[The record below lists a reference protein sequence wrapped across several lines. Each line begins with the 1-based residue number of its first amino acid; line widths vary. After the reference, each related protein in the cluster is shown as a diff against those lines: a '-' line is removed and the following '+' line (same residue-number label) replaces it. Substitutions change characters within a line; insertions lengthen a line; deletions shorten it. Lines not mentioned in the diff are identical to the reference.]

1 MSGSQNSVAQEAP
14 DWENMTKQELH
25 DKFAQIMTEQVHDI
39 ESRFAEA
46 IDGVEKLIDTKLDAK
61 FTELLAPLPP
71 QPAVA
76 PARPPLRQRARR
88 LCFADTQASGVGA
101 PAAADVAVAFDVGQ
115 YDDYVGDS
123 EDEVEQEAHHEQ
135 QPGRPHAYFRQREPP
150 PHPQVRDDE
159 HVPKLKLNLK
169 PFEGRYIPDAY
180 LTWELETEQRFTCLQ
195 YPENRR
201 VTAAVCEF

>member
-1 MSGSQNSVAQEAP
+1 MAQEAP

-25 DKFAQIMTEQVHDI
+25 DKFAQMMTEQVHDI
-39 ESRFAEA
+39 ESRFIEA
-46 IDGVEKLIDTKLDAK
+46 IDGMEKMIDTKLDAK
-61 FTELLAPLPP
+61 FTELIARLPP

-76 PARPPLRQRARR
+76 PAQPPLRQRARR

-101 PAAADVAVAFDVGQ
+101 PAAADVAAASDVGQ

-135 QPGRPHAYFRQREPP
+135 QPGRPHAYFRQRRHP

-169 PFEGRYIPDAY
+169 PFEGRYIPDSY
-180 LTWELETEQRFTCLQ
+180 LTWELETEQHFTCLQ

-201 VTAAVCEF
+201 LTATVC